1 MAKIKLT
8 KSEFSIIPEGKHVFK
23 VTKCTYDEDFG
34 KLEVELTTASGQKH
48 IERFSLINDLGEIN
62 EGAQKAFSFFAKTC
76 LNNYNLDEIDTDDLV
91 GRYIKAEVIHRKE
104 PSNKDPNKT
113 VTFINLGD
121 KSPASGFEENVPEKK
136 DNKLDL
142 DALLE

>member
-1 MAKIKLT
+1 MAKIKLA
-8 KSEFSIIPEGKHVFK
+8 KSEFSIIPEGEHVFK

-142 DALLE
+142 DALLG

>member
-8 KSEFSIIPEGKHVFK
+8 KSEFSIIPEGEHVFK

-48 IERFSLINDLGEIN
+48 IERFFLINDLGEIN

-121 KSPASGFEENVPEKK
+121 KSPALGFEENIPEKK
-136 DNKLDL
+136 DKKLDL
-142 DALLE
+142 DSLLG